1 MRLAPSRRRPLATHR
16 VASRGYWGAGKM
28 TAYTHDFFFPAV
40 DETFVVSAIATAD
53 LRLEYDVTA
62 ADRLVL
68 VLKSVVT
75 FPTLDYPNRVRDVS
89 FRLRFSSDLDLPQ
102 GTYRLRNDR
111 LGEVELF
118 LMPRPPSE
126 GSHLLDALFN

>member
-1 MRLAPSRRRPLATHR
+1 
-16 VASRGYWGAGKM
+16 M
-28 TAYTHDFFFPAV
+28 TAYEHDFFSSAV
-40 DETFVVSAIATAD
+40 EETFIVSAIATAD
-53 LRLEYDVTA
+53 LRLEYDVAA
-62 ADRLVL
+62 ADRLEL
-68 VLKSVVT
+68 VLTSVTT

-126 GSHLLDALFN
+126 GAYVLDALFN